1 MKQSNSRGSP
11 KKGAKTQP
19 QVLRKKTIYKKRFA
33 LWAALASVLLAGL
46 ILSGILLLRAGP
58 GKDEIVEIG
67 TMDRISGWE
76 QYIKVPA
83 QYVVQ
88 PDYSIT
94 GGLTRFALSGTIDSV
109 AEVLLEQLEDAA
121 RIRTVYD
128 EAHGTGFILLDFSP
142 RAAGRYFGI
151 FFCPPQSQS
160 KHNRYMANYTD
171 LWADFGV
178 AVPEAPYSETTVVS
192 VLFPWHLLQ
201 NYQDLSRGD
210 LNTGALDREV
220 ATLGTRADYLSFY
233 DTLWQYTAV
242 ETETG
247 FLLYGC
253 SEQTLSEHTGTT
265 QFPEWYPAVPLE
277 FVFDRT
283 DSQETLL
290 IRTAEQD
297 N

>member
-33 LWAALASVLLAGL
+33 LWVALASVLLAGL
-46 ILSGILLLRAGP
+46 ILSGTLLLRAEP
-58 GKDEIVEIG
+58 GRDEIVEIG
-67 TMDRISGWE
+67 TVDRISGLE
-76 QYIKVPA
+76 QYIEIPA

-94 GGLTRFALSGTIDSV
+94 GGYTRFALFGTIDSV
-109 AEVLLEQLEDAA
+109 AEVLLKQFEDTAH
-121 RIRTVYD
+121 IRSVYD
-128 EAHGTGFILLDFSP
+128 EAHNTGFILLDFSA
-142 RAAGRYFGI
+142 RADGRYFGI
-151 FFCPPQSQS
+151 FFSPSHTEQ
-160 KHNRYMANYTD
+160 NRYMANYTD
-171 LWADFGV
+171 LWADFGG

-253 SEQTLSEHTGTT
+253 SEQTLSEHTGST

-283 DSQETLL
+283 DFRETLL